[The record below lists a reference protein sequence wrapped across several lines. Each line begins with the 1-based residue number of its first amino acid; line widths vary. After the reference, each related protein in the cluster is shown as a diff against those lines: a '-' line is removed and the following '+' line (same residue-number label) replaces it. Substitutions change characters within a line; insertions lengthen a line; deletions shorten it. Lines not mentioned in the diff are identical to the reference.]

1 MKAILIALSALALAG
16 CMQNEYH
23 TDIHVERID
32 RKHMPKEEVTVVLPP
47 VVVPPVVV
55 VDQPVA
61 IVQPPPPLV
70 VVTQPPPRIG
80 HGPAPV
86 PLPIDL
92 GGL

>member
-32 RKHMPKEEVTVVLPP
+32 RKHMPKEDVTVVLPP
-47 VVVPPVVV
+47 VVVPPVV
-55 VDQPVA
+55 DQPLME
-61 IVQPPPPLV
+61 IPTQPPLV